1 MATEKKMVLVIEDDQ
16 FLRELLLRK
25 LAHEQIEAEGSID
38 GEDGLEKIK
47 KLSPNLVLLDLM
59 LPVLDG
65 FEVLKRVRRDP
76 DAQRAKLP
84 IVILSNL
91 GQESDIEKGK
101 QLGAN
106 DYMVK
111 ANFTTTEIID
121 KIKGYLK

>member
-1 MATEKKMVLVIEDDQ
+1 MAAEKKMVLVIEDDQ

-65 FEVLKRVRRDP
+65 FEVLKRVRRDS

-121 KIKGYLK
+121 KIRG

>member
-1 MATEKKMVLVIEDDQ
+1 MADTKPIVLVIEDDQ

-25 LAHEQIEAEGSID
+25 LAHEKIEAQGSID

-47 KLSPNLVLLDLM
+47 KLSPALVLLDLM

-65 FEVLKRVRRDP
+65 FEVLKRVRRDTDP
-76 DAQRAKLP
+76 ARAKLP

-91 GQESDIEKGK
+91 GQESDIAKGK
-101 QLGAN
+101 DLGAN

-111 ANFTTTEIID
+111 ANFTTEEIIN
-121 KIKGYLK
+121 KIRGYLK